1 MSSRQIKPLP
11 SRQQSPSMSRRPIEL
26 LPLPRRQLVPL
37 PSSRQSPS
45 MSRRPIELLPLP
57 RRQLV
62 PLPSRQ
68 QSPRSPRLPQT
79 NKKQLAQP
87 EHLEKATNATRLQA
101 SIRRQLAPQPARGQS
116 LQTSPQNTL

>member
-1 MSSRQIKPLP
+1 MSSRQIK
-11 SRQQSPSMSRRPIEL
+11 
-26 LPLPRRQLVPL
+26 
-37 PSSRQSPS
+37 
-45 MSRRPIELLPLP
+45 
-57 RRQLV
+57 

-101 SIRRQLAPQPARGQS
+101 SIRRQLAQPEHLEKATNATRLQASIRRQLAPQPARGQS